1 MCGIAGYVS
10 PKIEDGLSVL
20 HRMNQKMIHR
30 GPDDDGVYVNGAT
43 GLGMRRLSII
53 DLEKGHQPIW
63 NETGTV
69 GIVFNGEI
77 YNFRELREE
86 LIQKGH
92 RFSTGTDTEVVVH
105 LYEEKGV
112 DSLERLNGMFAFALY
127 DRSENQLFLA
137 RDRLGEKPLHYTYQN
152 GNFVFASEI
161 KSILAFP
168 GVESQLDL
176 EALNLYLTYE
186 YVPAPYTIYQNIYKL
201 EPGHYLTFKG
211 GELQIK
217 SYWRPSYQRSR
228 KNLSVDE
235 VVERLRDHI
244 ARSVTMRTV
253 SDVPLGAFLSG
264 GIDSSLITAFL
275 THSSPHKVK
284 TFSIAFE
291 EDSFDESK
299 YARNAAEFLG
309 TEHYEERLTSHQ
321 MLDIL
326 PDVLEVLDEPFAD
339 GSLIPTYLL
348 SKFTRQRVTVAL
360 SGDGGDELFGGYPT
374 YQAHR
379 LAHWMPRWVGRPAAQ
394 LAGLFPVSDENIS
407 LDFKLRRFASGLA
420 YEAPVRNQIWL
431 GSFDPDEKRNLFAL
445 EVNEV
450 LKTKD
455 EFGILRDRWNSC
467 DSSHYLNRIW
477 DLDLRFYLQDDIL
490 VKVDRAS
497 MANSLEVR
505 APYLDHELV
514 EFVCSLKPDL
524 KLKGLTTKFILK
536 EAAKGILPDSIIHRT
551 KKGFGIPIAKW
562 IKGDLKEMFTDFLS
576 ESEIRESGLFNPSYV
591 SNLLKEHLD
600 QRKNH
605 RKLLWTLFVFQA
617 WHSRLRTA
625 VTTGS

>member
-10 PKIEDGLSVL
+10 PKIEDGSAIL

-43 GLGMRRLSII
+43 GLSMRRLSII
-53 DLEKGHQPIW
+53 DLEKGRQPIW

-77 YNFRELREE
+77 YNFRQLREE

-105 LYEEKGV
+105 LYEEEGIAC
-112 DSLERLNGMFAFALY
+112 LHRLNGMFAFALY
-127 DRSENQLFLA
+127 DRDNDQLFLA

-161 KSILAFP
+161 KSILVFP
-168 GVESQLDL
+168 GIEPQIDL
-176 EALNLYLTYE
+176 KSLNLYLTYE

-201 EPGHYLTFKG
+201 EPGHYLTLKQG
-211 GELQIK
+211 KLEIQ
-217 SYWRPSYQRSR
+217 SYWRPSFRRIQE
-228 KNLSVDE
+228 NLSLNE
-235 VVERLRDHI
+235 TVERLRHHI
-244 ARSVTMRTV
+244 ARSVKMRTM

-264 GIDSSLITAFL
+264 GIDSSLVTAFL
-275 THSSPHKVK
+275 TRISSHPVK
-284 TFSIAFE
+284 TFNIAFE

-309 TEHYEERLTSHQ
+309 TEHHEEKLTSRQ
-321 MLDIL
+321 MQDIL
-326 PDVLEVLDEPFAD
+326 PDVLENLDEPFAD

-348 SKFTRQRVTVAL
+348 SKFTRQKVTVAL

-379 LAHWMPRWVGRPAAQ
+379 LARWIPRWVGKPARE
-394 LAGLFPVSDENIS
+394 LAGLLPGSDENIS
-407 LDFKLRRFASGLA
+407 LDFKIRRFASGLA
-420 YEAPVRNQIWL
+420 YEPSIRNQIWL
-431 GSFDPDEKRNLFAL
+431 GAFGSDEKKTLFTP
-445 EVNEV
+445 EVNEA
-450 LKTKD
+450 LKNED
-455 EFGILRDRWNSC
+455 EFKLIRERWGSC

-490 VKVDRAS
+490 FKVDRAS

-505 APYLDHELV
+505 PPYLDHELV

-524 KLKGLTTKFILK
+524 KLKGMTTKFILK
-536 EAAKGILPDSIIHRT
+536 EAAKGILPDSIIHRS
-551 KKGFGIPIAKW
+551 KKGFGIPIAQW

-576 ESEIRESGLFNPSYV
+576 ESQIRKTGFFNPSYT
-591 SNLLKEHLD
+591 SCLLKEHLAEKKD
-600 QRKNH
+600 H
-605 RKLLWTLFVFQA
+605 RKLLWTLFVFEA
-617 WHSRLRTA
+617 WREGSRA
-625 VTTGS
+625 AITTPS